1 MLQDGSPANREELQL
16 QKSQV
21 SMIEIG
27 VHTGS
32 TAKFLLDRA
41 PFLQWTGIDPYIDYR
56 TGSGA
61 LLQLEVAM
69 FHRKNQENPT

>member
-1 MLQDGSPANREELQL
+1 MVPQSQELQL
-16 QKSQV
+16 QKPQV

-27 VHTGS
+27 VHTAS

-41 PFLQWTGIDPYIDYR
+41 PFLQWIGIDPYIDYR

-61 LLQLEVAM
+61 LLHLELAIKG
-69 FHRKNQENPT
+69 RKGENPR